1 MSASDRA
8 SAGRRARRVV
18 LAGLLLLAP
27 VLLGAQASGAAPR
40 PRAAGQPAFR
50 AVLVRGAEAVKG
62 LPGFGTNALPGLYGE
77 YRIDLPAP
85 RPGSLRVWMSAEWLY
100 LAPADW
106 AAARVGGRD
115 AYEFRGAAPFTGA
128 GDPGGEGR
136 LVLFDRPFAAAG
148 QGADPRAWYVLT
160 WIPSGADRTEIDLF
174 IDLFLDRLAYFLGV
188 ARSPSDASFPAVL
201 EK

>member
-1 MSASDRA
+1 MSASDRIP
-8 SAGRRARRVV
+8 AGRRARCAV

-40 PRAAGQPAFR
+40 SRAAAQPAFR

-85 RPGSLRVWMSAEWLY
+85 RPGSVRVWMSAEWLY

-106 AAARVGGRD
+106 AAARIGGRD
-115 AYEFRGAAPFTGA
+115 AYEFRGASPFPAA

-136 LVLFDRPFAAAG
+136 LVVFERPFAASG
-148 QGADPRAWYVLT
+148 QGAEPRAWSVLA
-160 WIPSGADRTEIDLF
+160 WIPAGADRGEIDLF

-188 ARSPSDASFPAVL
+188 ARAPSDASFPAVL
-201 EK
+201 ER